1 MVVLAP
7 SRWMRSLVAMLVVTS
22 LAGTSS
28 WADETGNSTRFADR
42 LKKIKA
48 SAPTGGNAA
57 GTIKPPSNPHY
68 NKILRSVALI
78 LCEAEDGSTC
88 NGTGWV
94 LDAKQ
99 RLLVTNHH
107 VIEGVSEC
115 KVFFP
120 EFVDGQLVTDP
131 ARSIVPGRAV
141 AGRVVDSDPTCDLAI
156 VQIEKLSP
164 DNPELELAEASATP
178 GQNIH
183 SIAGSAVG
191 SQSLWIYSTGHVRQ
205 IVRGILASGYEADV
219 LESDMATNQGNSGGP
234 VVDDEGRVVAVV
246 EGARTDARLVSLKV
260 ELQSLAAYLALG
272 LRCVD
277 PQSPEDLKFAAERH
291 LNAERLEVALR
302 LVTTALKQDKRN
314 ADLFAL
320 RGKCWI
326 SQGDID
332 SARGDFEEALEIDDN
347 CAEAHCGQ
355 GLIAFLDGEFEEA
368 VAQYSHAL
376 RNDSDNVDYLLCRG
390 EANGCLGEADKARR
404 DFQAVLKKV
413 PNSPPALKGLAIVD
427 VESGDY
433 EAGLNGL
440 SAVVD
445 FLPEDPDVYY
455 YSGYALNSV
464 SNFSDAETILRH
476 VLELDAEYPYGH
488 QQLGNSLVG
497 QGKFDEAVEVLTV
510 AVEADEEDAESYLLL
525 GTAVLKLGDR
535 QKGTALIRKAMG
547 LTDDEDLKATAREVL
562 SDARNQR

>member
-1 MVVLAP
+1 
-7 SRWMRSLVAMLVVTS
+7 
-22 LAGTSS
+22 
-28 WADETGNSTRFADR
+28 
-42 LKKIKA
+42 
-48 SAPTGGNAA
+48 
-57 GTIKPPSNPHY
+57 
-68 NKILRSVALI
+68 
-78 LCEAEDGSTC
+78 
-88 NGTGWV
+88 
-94 LDAKQ
+94 
-99 RLLVTNHH
+99 
-107 VIEGVSEC
+107 
-115 KVFFP
+115 
-120 EFVDGQLVTDP
+120 
-131 ARSIVPGRAV
+131 
-141 AGRVVDSDPTCDLAI
+141 
-156 VQIEKLSP
+156 
-164 DNPELELAEASATP
+164 
-178 GQNIH
+178 
-183 SIAGSAVG
+183 
-191 SQSLWIYSTGHVRQ
+191 
-205 IVRGILASGYEADV
+205 
-219 LESDMATNQGNSGGP
+219 
-234 VVDDEGRVVAVV
+234 
-246 EGARTDARLVSLKV
+246 
-260 ELQSLAAYLALG
+260 
-272 LRCVD
+272 
-277 PQSPEDLKFAAERH
+277 
-291 LNAERLEVALR
+291 
-302 LVTTALKQDKRN
+302 VTTALKQDKRN